1 MNIEAY
7 KKDRESNKGKTMTSL
22 AMSENG
28 RILIPSAIRE
38 QLGFKPNGKIFAE
51 IKDGS
56 LVLTPLAQHY
66 ANLRA
71 YFDKH
76 LNVPEGV
83 SLVDELIADRRL
95 EAKRED
101 AGE

>member
-1 MNIEAY
+1 MNIETY
-7 KKDRESNKGKTMTSL
+7 KKSKGNTMTSL

-28 RILIPSAIRE
+28 RVLIPFAIRE

-71 YFDKH
+71 YFTQH

-101 AGE
+101 SGE

>member
-1 MNIEAY
+1 MMNIETL
-7 KKDRESNKGKTMTSL
+7 KKSKGNTMTSM

-38 QLGFKPNGKIFAE
+38 ELGFKPNAKIFAE

-83 SLVDELIADRRL
+83 SLVDELIADRRW

-101 AGE
+101 ARE